1 MDSILRGLVGTLVQV
16 WPVRGE
22 TKASDT
28 GVLEAYDDHWIVLN
42 RSGEKLCF
50 SVSRIR
56 LIKLL

>member
-28 GVLEAYDDHWIVLN
+28 GVLEAYDDHWIVVTTP
-42 RSGEKLCF
+42 R
-50 SVSRIR
+50 
-56 LIKLL
+56 